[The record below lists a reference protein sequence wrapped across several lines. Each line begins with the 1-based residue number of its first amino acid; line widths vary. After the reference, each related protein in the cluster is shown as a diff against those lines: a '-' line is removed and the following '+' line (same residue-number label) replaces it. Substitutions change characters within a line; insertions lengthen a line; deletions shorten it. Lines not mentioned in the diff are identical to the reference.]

1 MDPSQSLSDAP
12 ALASLL
18 ALVRSRRTNLRMRDD
33 IVDPS
38 LVEHLCEA
46 ATWAPNHK
54 RTQPWRFAVL
64 TGDARQTLGEL
75 TAAYQESTG
84 TTDNAVLDKTRNKYQ
99 RSPVVIVVGCQSEPD
114 ASAEMLAEDRD
125 AVSAGVQNLLL
136 AATAAGLN
144 SYWGTGAVTKAPEVK
159 RWCGLDER
167 DTIVAVVYVGWPA
180 GPVPDPGRDAPRI
193 TRPAAI
199 ARS

>member
-1 MDPSQSLSDAP
+1 MDTPQNPSGAP
-12 ALASLL
+12 ELTAFLD
-18 ALVRSRRTNLRMRDD
+18 LVRSRRTNLRMRDD
-33 IVDPS
+33 SVDPA
-38 LVEHLCEA
+38 LVDRLCEA

-64 TGDARQTLGEL
+64 TGAARRTLGEL

-84 TTDNAVLDKTRNKYQ
+84 TTDPAVLDKTRSKYE
-99 RSPVVIVVGCQSEPD
+99 RSPVLIVVGCQSEPD
-114 ASAEMLAEDRD
+114 ASVGMQAEDRD

-144 SYWGTGAVTKAPEVK
+144 SYWGTGAVTKAPAVK
-159 RWCGLDER
+159 QWCGLDDR
-167 DTIVAVVYVGWPA
+167 DTIVAVVYLGWPL

-193 TRPAAI
+193 TRPAALPQG
-199 ARS
+199 